1 MFFYF
6 VFEMVESSIISME
19 GMGFEPMSCIHGFIQ
34 LILKKQ
40 LQTKIKA
47 IFKERSMLNIKT

>member
-1 MFFYF
+1 
-6 VFEMVESSIISME
+6 
-19 GMGFEPMSCIHGFIQ
+19 MGFEPIPCIHGFIQ

>member
-1 MFFYF
+1 
-6 VFEMVESSIISME
+6 MVELSITSMD